1 MKKKSKDNLQKLS
14 PGRRQY
20 LNIKNQYQ
28 DCLLLYRMGD
38 FYETFDEDAKILSS
52 VLDIA
57 LTARD
62 VGAKNK
68 VPLAGIPYHSL
79 DNSLSKLMDSLR
91 AKNLFLYCF
100 LYNSSPSPSK
110 SLRVVLQL
118 LKTFHLPRRKNM
130 LSYEI

>member
-57 LTARD
+57 
-62 VGAKNK
+62 
-68 VPLAGIPYHSL
+68 
-79 DNSLSKLMDSLR
+79 
-91 AKNLFLYCF
+91 
-100 LYNSSPSPSK
+100 
-110 SLRVVLQL
+110 
-118 LKTFHLPRRKNM
+118 
-130 LSYEI
+130 

>member
-52 VLDIA
+52 VLVCI
-57 LTARD
+57 
-62 VGAKNK
+62 
-68 VPLAGIPYHSL
+68 Y
-79 DNSLSKLMDSLR
+79 LSEFIDRLLV
-91 AKNLFLYCF
+91 
-100 LYNSSPSPSK
+100 YNSITIINNNQIK
-110 SLRVVLQL
+110 FEFNRLFINILYINI
-118 LKTFHLPRRKNM
+118 T
-130 LSYEI
+130 